1 MKFRGNLP
9 IITARDHSTELGCA
23 LSDKDVLHRGAFASQ
38 RVVHPMSG
46 SAEYVLDPA
55 KRLVAVK
62 FGKKMTVAD
71 IERYAKLLQSNPS
84 FQPNYSEI
92 VDLTGVEVLDL
103 QAEEFLRLA
112 DEIDPFSPDA
122 KRAFVVRN
130 SVQNHAARM
139 HKVLRTQR
147 NIEIFRSVEEAERW
161 IGT

>member
-1 MKFRGNLP
+1 MS
-9 IITARDHSTELGCA
+9 HE
-23 LSDKDVLHRGAFASQ
+23 DVLKGSTSASHRSVQ
-38 RVVHPMSG
+38 PLSKIVHYTVNT
-46 SAEYVLDPA
+46 E

-62 FGKKMTVAD
+62 FGKKLTVRD
-71 IERYAKLLQSNPS
+71 IEQYAKLLLSNPS
-84 FQPNYSEI
+84 FRRNYSEI
-92 VDLTGVEVLDL
+92 VDLTQVEELDL
-103 QAEEFLRLA
+103 QADGFLRLA

-122 KRAFVVRN
+122 KRAFVVRS